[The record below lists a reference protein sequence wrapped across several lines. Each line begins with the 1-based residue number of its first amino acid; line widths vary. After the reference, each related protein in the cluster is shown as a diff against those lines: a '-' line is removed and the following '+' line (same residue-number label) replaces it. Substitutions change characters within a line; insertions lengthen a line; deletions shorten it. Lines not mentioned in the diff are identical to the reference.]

1 MIHYRYILFFV
12 FFIGSLNTFSQTKKE
27 LEIQRKELQE
37 QVNQIRK
44 LLSQTRSVEKSE
56 LEELSEINLQI
67 NAQEK
72 LIKAFNAESKELKR
86 EITSNEKEIKLLS
99 DELKKLKKDY
109 ADMIYKSYKSKSQ
122 NSRIMFLLSSANFH
136 QAYKRLQYMKQYT
149 DFRKAQGVQIS
160 KKSDELIVLNDTL
173 AIQKEEKETL
183 AKESEKEQQEIEK
196 RKEKQQEVVAKVK
209 KQEKKYISQIK
220 KRQREERKID
230 KKIERIIRD
239 AIAKNNKKVGK
250 KSSGFA
256 LTAEAKLVAK
266 KFEEN
271 KGKLP
276 WPLEKG
282 VVSRRYGKQNHPT
295 IPGITVESAGVYILT
310 EKNSNTRA
318 VFEGEVIEI
327 QVLPGNKKMVLILH
341 GNYITAY
348 GNLEMVFVK
357 AGDKVSTKQKIGR
370 VYTDKISKKTMLKFY
385 IRKNI
390 KSLNPASWI
399 YKM

>member
-1 MIHYRYILFFV
+1 MNSKSFLFIVLFLL
-12 FFIGSLNTFSQTKKE
+12 SLSIFSQTRKE
-27 LEIQRKELQE
+27 LEAQRKELQE
-37 QVNQIRK
+37 QVNQIQK
-44 LLSQTRSVEKSE
+44 LLSQTRSVEKTE
-56 LEELSEINLQI
+56 LEELNELNLQI
-67 NAQEK
+67 NAQAK
-72 LIKAFNAESKELKR
+72 LIKAFNAEAKSLNR
-86 EITSNEKEIKLLS
+86 EISSNQKEIKSLAT
-99 DELKKLKKDY
+99 ELKTLKDDY

-122 NSRIMFLLSSANFH
+122 NSRIMFLLSSTNFH

-160 KKSDELIVLNDTL
+160 EKSDKLLILNDTL
-173 AIQKEEKETL
+173 NIRKKEKDAL
-183 AKESEKEQQEIEK
+183 AKESIIAQQEIEK
-196 RKEKQQEVVAKVK
+196 RKNQQQEVVAKVK
-209 KQEKKYISQIK
+209 KKEKKYISQIK
-220 KRQREERKID
+220 RKQREERKID
-230 KKIERIIRD
+230 KKIDKIIRA

-256 LTAEAKLVAK
+256 MTSEAKLLAE
-266 KFEEN
+266 KFEGN

-282 VVSRRYGKQNHPT
+282 VVTRRFGTQAHPT

-310 EKNSNTRA
+310 EKSSNARA

-327 QVLPGNKKMVLILH
+327 QVTSGNKKMVLILH

-348 GNLEMVFVK
+348 GNLETVLVK
-357 AGDKVSTKQKIGR
+357 SGDKVSTKQKIGR

-390 KSLNPASWI
+390 KPLNPASWI